1 MTLLAKIRRLIS
13 DPPPEYVFEISE
25 RGVAWARTA
34 QPVRQEFL
42 PFEEGTVRVTPMKD
56 NVLDPRAFQRAVA
69 SVAPPAGSRK
79 QRRAA
84 LILPDYCARVVVLDF
99 DTFPSDPAEQAALA
113 RFRVKRAVPFDIESA
128 VLACHPQPRHDGSKK
143 IDVVVAVLNMEVAAH
158 YEAPF
163 RAAGY
168 HCGFV
173 TLSALAALPMGDG
186 AARGAST
193 VVAKLSGRALAVSL
207 IHDATLRLFRCV
219 ELAGGSEDEVVEIL
233 GPTFALAEDDF
244 RARPQT
250 LRLCG
255 FPPLSGD
262 TLDRWRRELGAAIE
276 PVGSRF
282 GAPTPYN
289 AGLLGYL
296 ETLEGN

>member
-1 MTLLAKIRRLIS
+1 MSLLRIFRRLVS

-25 RGVAWARTA
+25 KGIAWARTA
-34 QPVRQEFL
+34 EPRDQKWQPL
-42 PFEEGTVRVTPMKD
+42 EEGAIKVSPLKD
-56 NVLDPRAFQRAVA
+56 NVLEPRAFEKAVA
-69 SVAPPAGSRK
+69 AIAPPGAPRK

-99 DTFPSDPAEQAALA
+99 DTFPADPAEQAALA

-143 IDVVVAVLNMEVAAH
+143 IDVAVAVLNMEVAAH

-186 AARGAST
+186 AARGAPV
-193 VVAKLSGRALAVSL
+193 VVAKWSGMALAVSL
-207 IHDATLRLFRCV
+207 IHDSVLRMFRCV
-219 ELAGGSEDEVVEIL
+219 ELGGDPEHEVVEVL

-244 RARPQT
+244 NARPQS

-255 FPPLSGD
+255 FPPLAGD
-262 TLDRWRRELGAAIE
+262 TLARWQSELGAEIE
-276 PVGSRF
+276 TVKSRF
-282 GAPTPYN
+282 GEPAPYN

-296 ETLEGN
+296 ETLERN